1 MHIFFTVRTKKC
13 SVAISATQRS
23 QRNLTSVG
31 TPCANMW
38 INSGRSQLIDTKQ
51 TTVITRDGKRH
62 NGNLMYTILPI
73 NVAVELQF
81 QKQFTRAEKE
91 KEKQKMMQKRE
102 TMQKKYPSDTAK
114 IEMNSGMSI

>member
-1 MHIFFTVRTKKC
+1 MFRCYLSYATIAKELNISRNTVRKYVDKL
-13 SVAISATQRS
+13 REK
-23 QRNLTSVG
+23 
-31 TPCANMW
+31 
-38 INSGRSQLIDTKQ
+38 QLIDTKQ

-81 QKQFTRAEKE
+81 QKQLARAEKE